1 MLKCSEIVAQASDY
15 LEKELSFSHRL
26 QYQAHLLMCSN
37 CRRFSRQFSAAVI
50 MIRQLPPTPVSQKR
64 IDEVNAKINEANPKI
79 DNL

>member
-50 MIRQLPPTPVSQKR
+50 MIRQLPPTSVAKQR
-64 IDEVNAKINEANPKI
+64 LDEVKTKV

>member
-15 LEKELSFSHRL
+15 LEKELPFSHRL

-37 CRRFSRQFSAAVI
+37 CRRFSRQFSAAVT
-50 MIRQLPPTPVSQKR
+50 MIRQLPPTPASQQR
-64 IDEVNAKINEANPKI
+64 LDEVKTKI

>member
-15 LEKELSFSHRL
+15 LEKELSFSQRL
-26 QYQAHLLMCSN
+26 QYQTHLLMCSN

-50 MIRQLPPTPVSQKR
+50 MIRQLPPTSVAKQR
-64 IDEVNAKINEANPKI
+64 LDEVKTKI